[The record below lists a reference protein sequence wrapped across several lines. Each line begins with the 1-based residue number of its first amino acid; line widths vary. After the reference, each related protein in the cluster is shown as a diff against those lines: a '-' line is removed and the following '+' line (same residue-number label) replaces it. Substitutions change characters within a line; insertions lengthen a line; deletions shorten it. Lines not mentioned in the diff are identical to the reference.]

1 MQNFG
6 LSFVAQF
13 EAEIPKSAVDDF
25 YAKFLYIFNQK
36 LIVKKLN
43 TH

>member
-1 MQNFG
+1 MQIF
-6 LSFVAQF
+6 FAQF

-36 LIVKKLN
+36 LILN
-43 TH
+43 TY